1 MIPFKKSIFLAIIS
15 LWVSLLS
22 ACSAQSST
30 QTIRATLFLLDG
42 SASLASTVNFSTK
55 EQQLRERLT
64 QAFKNNE
71 AIYFDFIRNNFSKQ
85 EILPLIS
92 MKTIVNVNDEILK
105 YAKNKDVRDETQK
118 LVSDLWAQALADSS
132 KSVDVC
138 IKDTLLKLDTNSSS
152 PWETRAVAQNL
163 CISAEKAKGTLSR
176 IRIISSGQSLNNGFI
191 GSDVEGAF
199 EKGLRVLESTAK
211 NLVNKDLKPVAVIA
225 RIVISSDMMQ
235 RSSTGEKVIDEIRN
249 MNDDEIADFIL
260 KEKGEVQERD
270 LTPDILV
277 DGWANTKKNYS
288 EKDRDTLEMYWTKWF
303 ENLGLEKPDFGFGS
317 LDWSVDL

>member
-1 MIPFKKSIFLAIIS
+1 MFPFKKYIFVVIIS
-15 LWVSLLS
+15 LCVSLLAS
-22 ACSAQSST
+22 CSAQSST
-30 QTIRATLFLLDG
+30 STIRATLFLLDG

-55 EQQLRERLT
+55 EQQLRKRLT
-64 QAFKNNE
+64 QAFINNE

-92 MKTIVNVNDEILK
+92 MKTIVKVNDDISE
-105 YAKNKDVRDETQK
+105 YAKNKDVRSQTKK

-138 IKDTLLKLDTNSSS
+138 IKDTMLKLDTNSSS

-163 CISAEKAKGTLSR
+163 CISAEKAKVTFAR

-211 NLVNKDLKPVAVIA
+211 MLRNKDLQPVAVIPT
-225 RIVISSDMMQ
+225 IVISSDMMQ
-235 RSSTGEKVIDEIRN
+235 RSSTGEKVIDVIRN
-249 MNDDEIADFIL
+249 MNDDEIADYIR

-270 LTPDILV
+270 LNPDILV
-277 DGWANTKKNYS
+277 DGWASTKKNYS
-288 EKDRDTLEMYWTKWF
+288 EKDRDTLEVYWTKWF
-303 ENLGLEKPDFGFGS
+303 ESLGLEKPDFGFGA
-317 LDWSVDL
+317 LDWSVD